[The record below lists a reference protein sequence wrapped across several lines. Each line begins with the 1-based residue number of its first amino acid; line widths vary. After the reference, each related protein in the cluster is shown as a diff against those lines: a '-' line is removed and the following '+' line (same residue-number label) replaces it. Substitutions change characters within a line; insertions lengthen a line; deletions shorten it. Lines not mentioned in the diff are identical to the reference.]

1 MRKRHWIVGLVLMGL
16 AMPASGD
23 EVSEEELRKAH
34 HDLQQAL
41 EIIKSFHLANHD
53 EYDLGYD
60 TRLDFF
66 VDSRRVQMG
75 ILVEST
81 RGSQGG
87 GDAGAMILGVTP
99 GSPADEAG
107 LEVGDVVTRIDGV
120 ALGDGEGQPHEVL
133 IRELHQHEDGD
144 VVVVDYSRNGVEHSV
159 TVALR
164 GLSDD
169 DVLIDR
175 YAHAHPPGSLDIRD
189 LRRVPEVEWFFPYG
203 WMDMELVSL
212 SPELGEYF
220 GVEVGVLVVRGPE
233 ADSLPLRGGDVIVA
247 IDDRAVKDPT
257 HAMRILRSYQPDE
270 VMELEIIRH
279 GRRESINA
287 SVPEHRVDLLEG
299 WVEGESRAEE

>member
-16 AMPASGD
+16 AVPASGD
-23 EVSEEELRKAH
+23 EVTEEELRKAH
-34 HDLQQAL
+34 HNLQQAL
-41 EIIKSFHLANHD
+41 ETIKEFHLAKND
-53 EYDLGYD
+53 YYDLEYA
-60 TRLDFF
+60 TRLDLF
-66 VDSRRVQMG
+66 VDARRVRMG
-75 ILVEST
+75 VLVEST
-81 RGSQGG
+81 GGSKGG
-87 GDAGAMILGVTP
+87 EAGAVILGVTP
-99 GSPADEAG
+99 GGPADDAG

-120 ALGDGEGQPHEVL
+120 ALGDGGGQPHEVL
-133 IRELHQHEDGD
+133 IRELHRHEDGD
-144 VVVVDYSRNGVEHSV
+144 AVAVDFLRDGVEHSV

-175 YAHAHPPGSLDIRD
+175 YAHSYPSGSEELRD
-189 LRRVPEVEWFFPYG
+189 LRRVPEVGWFFPYG
-203 WMDMELVSL
+203 WLDMELVSL

-247 IDDRAVKDPT
+247 IGDRAVKDPT

-299 WVEGESRAEE
+299 WVEGGSWVEE